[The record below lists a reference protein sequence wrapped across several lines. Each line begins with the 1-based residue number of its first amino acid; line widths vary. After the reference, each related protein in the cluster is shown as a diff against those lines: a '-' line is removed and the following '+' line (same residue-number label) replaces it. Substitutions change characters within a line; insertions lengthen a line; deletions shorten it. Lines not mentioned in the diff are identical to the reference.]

1 MNARDRRSSASK
13 TRVQSQAA
21 PPPGKPDKQARP
33 AENPA
38 GLPDLARW
46 IQKVRQ
52 LPAVRE
58 DLVQRIK
65 AEIAAGKYETPEKLD
80 VAAKRLLKDVSE
92 G

>member
-1 MNARDRRSSASK
+1 MNTRDRNTSAPSVPQEAQPILSPVK
-13 TRVQSQAA
+13 RMDA
-21 PPPGKPDKQARP
+21 PQEQVRP
-33 AENPA
+33 
-38 GLPDLARW
+38 PDLERW

-58 DLVQRIK
+58 DLVRRIK

-80 VAAKRLLKDVSE
+80 IAARRLLEDLGE